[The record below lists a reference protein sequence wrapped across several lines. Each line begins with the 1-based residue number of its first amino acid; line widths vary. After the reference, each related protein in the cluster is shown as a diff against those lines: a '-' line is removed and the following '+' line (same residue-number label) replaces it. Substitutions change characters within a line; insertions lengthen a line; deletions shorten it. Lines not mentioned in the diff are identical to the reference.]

1 MLLVYTNKSAPRLR
15 YIFDLIL
22 NDLIGVQYKLTHS
35 KDEFVAYNGP
45 RLSYCDAALGDEFF
59 IYASRLLFEK
69 GIEDQQINVF
79 EWHGVP
85 VFFGTHPKYQ
95 MPFDIFA
102 ASFYLVSRYEEY
114 LPHIKDEHSRFTPQ
128 QSLAYQ
134 KNFLNKPLINIWAEK
149 LKALLQQR
157 YSALVFATKSY
168 HYISTFDI
176 DSAYAY
182 KEKGMMRQVGA
193 FALGLFTM
201 NFKKIVERIRV
212 IAGLEKDPYDTYELQ
227 LELKQKYHLRQIYF
241 FLVGNYGEFDKNIPV
256 EGSKRFQS
264 LIKYIADYAEVGVHP
279 SYASNLD
286 NNQLRKEIG
295 RLRKVLKRE
304 VTKSRQHFLKVTFP
318 GTFRNLIDNDIEE
331 DYSLGY
337 ASEIGFRASICSSF
351 KFYDLDLD
359 IETRLRLVPF
369 MLMDGTM
376 KDYMK
381 LSPEESIIRAKQLV
395 DEVREVH
402 GTFVTLWHN
411 HSLNDLDEWKGWRR
425 VYEEIAAYAAVT
437 IPRTNPL
444 RVSNPQRVD
453 SVE

>member
-22 NDLIGVQYKLTHS
+22 KDLIGVQHKLTHS
-35 KDEFVAYNGP
+35 KEEFIAYNGP
-45 RLSYCDAALGDEFF
+45 RLSYCDAALGDELF
-59 IYASRLLFEK
+59 IYASRLLYEK

-95 MPFDIFA
+95 LPFDLFA

-128 QSLAYQ
+128 QSLAFQ
-134 KNFLNKPLINIWAEK
+134 KNFLNKPLINIWAQK
-149 LKALLQQR
+149 LKALLQHR
-157 YSALVFATKSY
+157 YPSLAFVSKSY

-193 FALGLFTM
+193 FSLGLFTM
-201 NFKKIVERIRV
+201 NFKKVAERLRV
-212 IAGLEKDPYDTYELQ
+212 LFGLEEDPYNTYDLQ
-227 LELKQKYHLRQIYF
+227 LEIKKKYNLRQIYF

-264 LIKYIADYAEVGVHP
+264 LIKSIADYAEVGVHP
-279 SYASNLD
+279 SYASNLNSD
-286 NNQLRKEIG
+286 QLRKEIR
-295 RLRKVLKRE
+295 RLSKVLKRE

-318 GTFRNLIDNDIEE
+318 GTYRNLIDNDIEE

-337 ASEIGFRASICSSF
+337 ASEIGFRASICSPF

-381 LSPEESIIRAKQLV
+381 LSADESIIRAKQLV
-395 DEVREVH
+395 DEVREVD

-411 HSLNDLDEWKGWRR
+411 HSLNDRDEWKGWKR
-425 VYEEIAAYAAVT
+425 VYEEIVAYAAPT
-437 IPRTNPL
+437 NHIPERVQNPVRSEL
-444 RVSNPQRVD
+444 KL
-453 SVE
+453 